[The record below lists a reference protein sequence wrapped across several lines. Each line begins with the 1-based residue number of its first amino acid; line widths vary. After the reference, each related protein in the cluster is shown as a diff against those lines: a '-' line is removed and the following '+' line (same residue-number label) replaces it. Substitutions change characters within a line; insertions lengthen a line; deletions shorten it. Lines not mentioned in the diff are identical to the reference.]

1 MPGQIVCLRYGP
13 FVRLTEIVKGT
24 DGKIIKVLVE
34 EIAKPDGKVKGVIHW
49 VSKDHSISCRVN
61 QYNVLL
67 TEENVIEASIKQNCE
82 FTKFVNPE
90 SLVERRNAK
99 VWNMHK
105 DAKVYDRFQ
114 FERVGYFCVDQDSKG
129 GNLIFNSIVALK
141 ESSAKVKGKK

>member
-61 QYNVLL
+61 
-67 TEENVIEASIKQNCE
+67 
-82 FTKFVNPE
+82 
-90 SLVERRNAK
+90 
-99 VWNMHK
+99 
-105 DAKVYDRFQ
+105 
-114 FERVGYFCVDQDSKG
+114 
-129 GNLIFNSIVALK
+129 
-141 ESSAKVKGKK
+141 